1 MLSPEPL
8 KLPEYVGT
16 TSFLARFSETIGRR
30 LLVHGDTDEFSNRTL
45 YQRDPRVFAVW
56 SQAGN
61 NAGKVMQ
68 KLVRSVLN
76 MNGEDESVFR
86 YSFDR
91 GQLFVSEDAAE
102 MLTQMVQVKS
112 LRAII
117 LDKTEALFGNEVTA
131 KKVALQLRSLL
142 EKTSPNTIMICCFE
156 HTLPQ
161 QNNPVVNEFRK
172 QFDYDLWFPAPEAD
186 HLKLVYRTWFME
198 YARFHGSDVVQI
210 KLTDDDYEDLAAN
223 HSYCC
228 TQHDV
233 LLFLQDHVAMPRL
246 EEVTMEYLV
255 RECMTPGADQ
265 REYPSVLPY
274 GSARDMENEMALCVG
289 KSVPAKLV
297 SHKRQKAS
305 SSDVPC
311 EQDVVV
317 AGPVVPLENQQ
328 QDLLL
333 EEMKK

>member
-30 LLVHGDTDEFSNRTL
+30 LLVLDTDEFSNRTL
-45 YQRDPRVFAVW
+45 YQRDPRVFAIW

-68 KLVRSVLN
+68 KLVRSVLS
-76 MNGEDESVFR
+76 MNGDEEKGVFY

-91 GQLFVSEDAAE
+91 GQMFVSEDAAD
-102 MLTQMVQVKS
+102 MLTQMTQVVES
-112 LRAII
+112 LRAIVF
-117 LDKTEALFGNEVTA
+117 DKTEALFGNEVTA

-142 EKTSPNTIMICCFE
+142 EKTSRNTIMICCFE
-156 HTLPQ
+156 HTLPS
-161 QNNPVVNEFRK
+161 NPVVNEFRK

-210 KLTDDDYEDLAAN
+210 KLTDDDYEELAAN

-274 GSARDMENEMALCVG
+274 GSARDMENEMARCVG

-297 SHKRQKAS
+297 SQKRQKVAP
-305 SSDVPC
+305 DVPC
-311 EQDVVV
+311 EQDVL
-317 AGPVVPLENQQ
+317 PVVPLENQQ